1 MTPVVELQGV
11 TRTFDSTPPVEA
23 LKSTSLTIGQGDYIS
38 IVGPSGSGKST
49 MLNVLGLLD
58 SPTDGTYLLDGTDIS
73 RLGERQL
80 AGLRATRIGFV
91 FQSFHLLSHRTA
103 TENVMLAELYGGRD
117 RKGRRARAIDALEK
131 VSLGHRLD
139 AYPPT
144 MSGGERQRVAIAR
157 ALTAQPSLLLAD
169 EPTGN
174 LDTVTSEAILH
185 LFDELHASG
194 LTIAV
199 ITHDLDVSKRAE
211 RVINIRD
218 GVVTETRN
226 DAFSRTPADS

>member
-11 TRTFDSTPPVEA
+11 TRTFASTPPVEA
-23 LKSTSLTIGQGDYIS
+23 LKATDLVIDEGDYVS

-58 SPTDGTYLLDGTDIS
+58 TPTDGTYFLDGTDIS

-80 AGLRATRIGFV
+80 AGLRATKIGFV

-103 TENVMLAELYGGRD
+103 TENVMLAELYSGRD
-117 RKGRRARAIDALEK
+117 RGGRRDRAIAALEQ

-139 AYPPT
+139 AFPPT

-157 ALTAQPSLLLAD
+157 ALAANPSLLLAD

-174 LDTVTSEAILH
+174 LDTVTSEAILA
-185 LFDELHASG
+185 LFDDLHASG

-199 ITHDLDVSKRAE
+199 ITHDLDVSLRAQ

-218 GVVTETRN
+218 GVVTET
-226 DAFSRTPADS
+226 TPAGR

>member
-23 LKSTSLTIGQGDYIS
+23 LKATNLVINQGDYIS

-58 SPTDGTYLLDGTDIS
+58 SPTEGTYLLDGTDIS
-73 RLGERQL
+73 RLGERQS
-80 AGLRATRIGFV
+80 AGLRATKIGFV

-103 TENVMLAELYGGRD
+103 TENVMLAELYSGRD
-117 RKGRRARAIDALEK
+117 RGGRKRRAVEALEK

-157 ALTAQPSLLLAD
+157 ALAASPSLLLAD

-174 LDTVTSEAILH
+174 LDTVTSEAILQ
-185 LFDELHASG
+185 LFDDLHHAG

-199 ITHDLDVSKRAE
+199 ITHDLEVSQRAE

-218 GVVTETRN
+218 GVVTET
-226 DAFSRTPADS
+226 TPVRS